1 MNRRLYTA
9 KITRTN
15 PTCLL
20 FLVDQSGSMRLPFG
34 RDQRIRKAEGVAD
47 AINRLLHGFVL
58 KTTRGD
64 DVLDRYFI
72 GVFGY
77 GKRVG
82 SALGGDLAGQG
93 LVPVSQ
99 IAEKPLRLEKRVKK
113 VSDGAGGLVEAE
125 TRFPVWL
132 DPVANSS
139 TTPMCE
145 ALREAKKT
153 VESFVTS
160 CPAAFP
166 PIVINITD
174 GAASDGDPRP
184 LADEIRGLSTEDG
197 QVLLFNVHISSK
209 ELPPIELP
217 SREEG
222 LPDKYAR
229 LLFRMSSML
238 PEQMIQA
245 ARSMEL
251 TVAEGARGFVFNAD
265 LVSVIQFLEIG
276 TQIEN
281 Q

>member
-1 MNRRLYTA
+1 MPYTA

-34 RDQRIRKAEGVAD
+34 RDQRIRKADGVAD
-47 AINRLLHGFVL
+47 AINRLLYGFVL
-58 KTTRGD
+58 KTTSGD
-64 DVLDRYFI
+64 HVLDRYFI

-99 IAEKPLRLEKRVKK
+99 IADKPLRLEKRVKK

-153 VESFVTS
+153 IESFVTS
-160 CPAAFP
+160 CPKAFP

-184 LADEIRGLSTEDG
+184 LADELRQLSTEDG

-209 ELPPIELP
+209 ELPPIEFP

-222 LPDKYAR
+222 LPDKHAR
-229 LLFRMSSML
+229 LLYRMSSTL
-238 PEQMIQA
+238 PEQMIQS

-276 TQIEN
+276 TEIKN